1 MLKGAV
7 GKCHDW
13 SLSRF
18 NSLSLFEA
26 SPPSCMKPLRV
37 LMIGSIALLS
47 FCFSD
52 WRCSSVMDRDG
63 KVLLF
68 SLQHRLHDC
77 SPVHHNTHDL
87 RNRHRLPSQ
96 ITVTKRI
103 HHQSLSSPYHPP
115 YLPKPSLPLQLAV
128 FQKRE
133 NEQGSRVF
141 HTDSVQDNIDS
152 WGQLLSCCVIP
163 TSSWIQHHS
172 PQVRVKRGVIT
183 HLFARHSNQFFMCF

>member
-1 MLKGAV
+1 MVQSRSFPSASQAGGA
-7 GKCHDW
+7 
-13 SLSRF
+13 
-18 NSLSLFEA
+18 
-26 SPPSCMKPLRV
+26 RV
-37 LMIGSIALLS
+37 SWIGTER
-47 FCFSD
+47 C
-52 WRCSSVMDRDG
+52 CSSHC
-63 KVLLF
+63 
-68 SLQHRLHDC
+68 SIRLHDC

-87 RNRHRLPSQ
+87 RKRHRLPSQ
-96 ITVTKRI
+96 ITMTKRI

-115 YLPKPSLPLQLAV
+115 YLPIPSLPLQLAV

-163 TSSWIQHHS
+163 ASSWIQHNS

>member
-1 MLKGAV
+1 MPWTGTER
-7 GKCHDW
+7 CCSHY
-13 SLSRF
+13 
-18 NSLSLFEA
+18 
-26 SPPSCMKPLRV
+26 
-37 LMIGSIALLS
+37 SI
-47 FCFSD
+47 
-52 WRCSSVMDRDG
+52 
-63 KVLLF
+63 
-68 SLQHRLHDC
+68 HLHDC

-87 RNRHRLPSQ
+87 RNSHRLPSQ
-96 ITVTKRI
+96 ITMTKRI

-163 TSSWIQHHS
+163 ASSWIQHHS
-172 PQVRVKRGVIT
+172 PQVRVNGWDYYSFVFPAFQSILHVLLSPHSILLPIAHASTIHHTSSIFQSIQTQQSPEESCERQECRVEST
-183 HLFARHSNQFFMCF
+183 PFLF